1 MRRRPALRTI
11 ETAEVTPPD
20 EEADMETMV
29 GQELVGHGIFSRDGS
44 KLGKVR
50 AVISDEMAN
59 EYLVV
64 GRFLSRDLVVPLH
77 IVKLAGDRVVVP
89 RTSSFVDCS
98 PEVST
103 RDGLS
108 EEDAERVERFYH
120 ED

>member
-1 MRRRPALRTI
+1 
-11 ETAEVTPPD
+11 
-20 EEADMETMV
+20 METMI
-29 GQELVGHGIFSRDGS
+29 GQGLVGRGIYSRDGS
-44 KLGKVR
+44 KLGKVK
-50 AVISDEMAN
+50 AVISDAAN

-77 IVKLAGDRVVVP
+77 IVKLDGDRVVVP

-103 RDGLS
+103 KDGLS
-108 EEDAERVERFYH
+108 AEDAERVDCFYH